1 MTQNSFFDTNVIL
14 NYGKFTKNT
23 KSEIIKKCYEYIRDK
38 KGKFIICYFLEQEIK
53 KVINKNKIM
62 HKEIIEKIKN
72 ESYEIGSSIES
83 GILKSKDI
91 ANTRRL
97 YELKKNISLNILSN
111 AFLEDEIYLEMNIEH
126 FLKAKV
132 DEKVIP
138 IDQIDINLV
147 KKLNDYID
155 NYADCNMLASALQ
168 FQKYK
173 EIFLFVSVDNKDFG
187 SNGYDFLKE
196 QFQIDYPKED
206 YKFPELLMLS
216 G

>member
-1 MTQNSFFDTNVIL
+1 
-14 NYGKFTKNT
+14 
-23 KSEIIKKCYEYIRDK
+23 
-38 KGKFIICYFLEQEIK
+38 
-53 KVINKNKIM
+53 
-62 HKEIIEKIKN
+62 
-72 ESYEIGSSIES
+72 
-83 GILKSKDI
+83 
-91 ANTRRL
+91 L
-97 YELKKNISLNILSN
+97 YEFKKNISLNILSN

-126 FLKAKV
+126 FLKTKV

-168 FQKYK
+168 FQKDK

-187 SNGYDFLKE
+187 SNRYDFLKE
-196 QFQIDYPKED
+196 QFQINYSKEA